1 MNRINYKVGQEFPV
15 NGINYRVQSFGRDSL
30 ILHLADK
37 RFIHA
42 FTFDEAN
49 DNQGSETK
57 GD

>member
-15 NGINYRVQSFGRDSL
+15 NGINYRVQSFGRASL

-42 FTFDEAN
+42 FAFDEAN
-49 DNQGSETK
+49 ENTDIEKK
-57 GD
+57 GE